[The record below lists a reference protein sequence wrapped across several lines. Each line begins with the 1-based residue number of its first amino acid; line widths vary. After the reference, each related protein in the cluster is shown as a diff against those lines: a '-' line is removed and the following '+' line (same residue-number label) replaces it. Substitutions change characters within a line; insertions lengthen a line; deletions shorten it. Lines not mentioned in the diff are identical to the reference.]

1 METALNG
8 TLASRTQHSQGDWRT
23 YAEFRCRSAAFQRQ
37 RLGRMSPAPFCATFI
52 QQNVKLFAAVDPAH
66 NSLVDSP
73 YDVQN
78 RQAEQLIL
86 HKQTFPSIQ
95 VLKPAKSP
103 VWPLPLL
110 AQGVIDFS
118 SVSLWVIPR
127 RYQRSVV
134 LSLLQSNFVLAQ
146 RQ

>member
-1 METALNG
+1 
-8 TLASRTQHSQGDWRT
+8 
-23 YAEFRCRSAAFQRQ
+23 
-37 RLGRMSPAPFCATFI
+37 MSPAPFCATFI
-52 QQNVKLFAAVDPAH
+52 QQNVELFAAVDPAH